1 MEAVNQ
7 TSDALIARILDDA
20 EKEAA
25 RITSEANENAAAV
38 RREGEK
44 RISALRAEANKQREQ
59 AGKDMLDGCRTRAE
73 LSGRKLTLSAKRALL
88 DKVYEQAYARLAAL
102 AGQQRDTLLLSL
114 IRREAQ
120 DGDTLVPAAADRD
133 TLTKLI
139 PSAGV
144 SVTLS
149 GDAVSADGGFLLL
162 GRGYEKDCTFR
173 AVMAEAWTDAETE
186 TAAML
191 FS

>member
-25 RITSEANENAAAV
+25 RIASEAAENAAV
-38 RREGEK
+38 IGRESEK
-44 RISALRAEANKQREQ
+44 RISALRAESQKQREQ
-59 AGKDMLDGCRTRAE
+59 AEKDMLDGCRTRAE
-73 LSGRKLTLSAKRALL
+73 LDGRKTTLFAKRALL
-88 DKVYEQAYARLAAL
+88 DKVYAEAYARLAAL
-102 AGQQRDTLLLSL
+102 SGQKREALLSAL
-114 IRREAQ
+114 ITREAQ
-120 DGDTLVPAAADRD
+120 NGDTLVPAPADRES
-133 TLTKLI
+133 LKKLLAA
-139 PSAGV
+139 AGV

-149 GDAVSADGGFLLL
+149 EDAVSADGGFVLL